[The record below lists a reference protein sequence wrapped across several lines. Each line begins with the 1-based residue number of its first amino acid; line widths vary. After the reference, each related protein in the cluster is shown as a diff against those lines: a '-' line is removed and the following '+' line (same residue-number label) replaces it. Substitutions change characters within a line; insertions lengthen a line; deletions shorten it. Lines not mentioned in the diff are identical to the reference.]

1 MRYKAILALTLA
13 GFLSSCALY
22 TSPKNVK
29 VQIPSEFKYTINST
43 NSTLSQN
50 WWENFK
56 DKTLNNVV
64 KTALENNLNYK
75 IALKNIQIAQ
85 TYVGQNQSALLP
97 TINATYS
104 STRNKPSLNQ
114 SPSALNSSN
123 KIYNL
128 HQAGLSASYELD
140 VWHQI
145 QNSVNQAKANV
156 NLSQADANVVKLTL
170 LSNVAQT
177 YFQLA
182 ALNLSIE
189 NFTNQLKLAEEIL
202 KLNEDKYK
210 SGLINIEPIEDAKT
224 QVENIKTVLNNLI
237 KQKQITQNTL
247 AYYLGKYPE
256 DFSIKPSSNNFDLQN
271 YAELIPP
278 QVPSTVLTQR
288 PDVKEAMY
296 NVLSYAYAQKQA
308 LANFFPVFNLTAN
321 YGYASTNLSNFIEN
335 ASNVWSFGLNILA
348 PIFNYKKNTSI
359 YERSKLQYE
368 QAVLNYR
375 NTVINAF
382 KEVDSAL
389 ASYKKDNEALLSY
402 QKNYQSAKNLFDIY
416 KAQYEAGTVDYITY
430 LNYKINLLN
439 AQYNLINQN
448 LLVREDVINIYN
460 ALGMG
465 LSSD

>member
-1 MRYKAILALTLA
+1 MRYKAIIALSLAT
-13 GFLSSCALY
+13 FLSSCALY
-22 TSPKNVK
+22 SAPKNVN
-29 VQIPSEFKYTINST
+29 VQIPSEFQYKINST
-43 NSTLSQN
+43 NASINQN
-50 WWENFK
+50 WWENFNDPK
-56 DKTLNNVV
+56 LNSIIN
-64 KTALENNLNYK
+64 TALENNLNYK

-85 TYVGQNQSALLP
+85 TYVDQNQSALLP

-104 STRNKPSLNQ
+104 STRNQPSKNA
-114 SPSALNSSN
+114 SNSALSSSQ
-123 KIYNL
+123 IYNL

-156 NLSQADANVVKLTL
+156 NLSKADANVVKLTL

-189 NFTNQLKLAEEIL
+189 NFTQQLEAAKEIL
-202 KLNEDKYK
+202 KLNEDQYN
-210 SGLINIEPIEDAKT
+210 SGIINIEPVEDAKT
-224 QVENIKTVLNNLI
+224 QLENIKTVLNNLI

-256 DFSIKPSSNNFDLQN
+256 DFSIKPATKDFDAID
-271 YAELIPP
+271 YAKLIPP
-278 QVPSTVLTQR
+278 QVPSTILTQR

-296 NVLSYAYAQKQA
+296 NVVSYAYAQKQA

-321 YGYASTNLSNFIEN
+321 YGYASMNLSNFIEN

-348 PIFNYKKNTSI
+348 PLFNYKKNTSI

-382 KEVDSAL
+382 QETDSAL

-402 QKNYQSAKNLFDIY
+402 QKNYQSAQNLYDIY
-416 KAQYEAGTVDYITY
+416 KAQYEAGTVNYITY

-448 LLVREDVINIYN
+448 LLVREDVIGIYN

-465 LSSD
+465 ISSD

>member
-1 MRYKAILALTLA
+1 MKYRAILALTLA
-13 GFLSSCALY
+13 AFLSSCAFVA
-22 TSPKNVK
+22 TPKNAK

-50 WWENFK
+50 WWENFE
-56 DKTLNNVV
+56 DKTLNDVV
-64 KTALENNLNYK
+64 KMALENNLNYK

-114 SPSALNSSN
+114 SLSPLTRSN
-123 KIYNL
+123 NIYNL
-128 HQAGLSASYELD
+128 HQTSLSASYEID

-156 NLSQADANVVKLTL
+156 KLSQADANVVKLTL

-177 YFQLA
+177 YFQLV

-189 NFTNQLKLAEEIL
+189 NFTNQLKAAEEIL

-210 SGLINIEPIEDAKT
+210 SGLINIEPLEDAKT
-224 QVENIKTVLNNLI
+224 QTENIKTILNNLI

-256 DFSIKPSSNNFDLQN
+256 DFSIKPSSKDFDSQN
-271 YAELIPP
+271 YTKLIPP
-278 QVPSTVLTQR
+278 QLPSTVLTQR

-296 NVLSYAYAQKQA
+296 NVLYYAYAKKQA

-321 YGYASTNLSNFIEN
+321 YGYASVSLSNFIEN
-335 ASNVWSFGLNILA
+335 ASNIWSFGLNILA

-368 QAVLNYR
+368 QAVLHYR

-382 KEVDSAL
+382 KEIDSAL
-389 ASYKKDNEALLSY
+389 ASYKKDKEALLSY

-416 KAQYEAGTVDYITY
+416 KAQYETGTADYITY

-439 AQYNLINQN
+439 TQYNLINQN
-448 LLVREDVINIYN
+448 LLVREDIINIYN

>member
-1 MRYKAILALTLA
+1 MRYKAVAALSLAV
-13 GFLSSCALY
+13 FLSSCALY
-22 TSPKNVK
+22 SAPKNVN
-29 VQIPSEFKYTINST
+29 VQIPLQFQYKVNST

-50 WWENFK
+50 WWENFN
-56 DKTLNNVV
+56 DKTLNNTI
-64 KTALENNLNYK
+64 KTALENNLDYK

-85 TYVGQNQSALLP
+85 TYVGQNQSSLLP

-104 STRNKPSLNQ
+104 STRNQPSQNQ
-114 SPSALNSSN
+114 NLSPLSSN

-156 NLSQADANVVKLTL
+156 NLSKADANVVKLTL

-177 YFQLA
+177 YFQLS

-189 NFTNQLKLAEEIL
+189 NFSQQLEAAKEIL
-202 KLNEDKYK
+202 KLNEDQYN
-210 SGLINIEPIEDAKT
+210 SGIINIEPLEDAKT

-237 KQKQITQNTL
+237 KQKELTQNTL

-256 DFSIKPSSNNFDLQN
+256 NFSINPATDDFDAID
-271 YAELIPP
+271 YAKLIPP
-278 QVPSTVLTQR
+278 QVPSSILTQR

-335 ASNVWSFGLNILA
+335 ASNIWSFGLNILA
-348 PIFNYKKNTSI
+348 PLFNYKKNTSI

-382 KEVDSAL
+382 KETDSDL

-402 QKNYQSAKNLFDIY
+402 QKNYQSAKNIYDIY

-439 AQYNLINQN
+439 AKYNLINQN
-448 LLVREDVINIYN
+448 LLVREDIISIYN

-465 LSSD
+465 LN

>member
-1 MRYKAILALTLA
+1 MRYKAFAALSLAV
-13 GFLSSCALY
+13 FLSSCALY
-22 TSPKNVK
+22 SAPKNVN
-29 VQIPSEFKYTINST
+29 VQIPSQFQYKIDST
-43 NSTLSQN
+43 NSALSQN
-50 WWENFK
+50 WWENFN
-56 DKTLNNVV
+56 DKTLNNTI

-85 TYVGQNQSALLP
+85 TYVGQNQSSLLP

-104 STRNKPSLNQ
+104 STRNQPSQNQ
-114 SPSALNSSN
+114 NLSPLSSN

-140 VWHQI
+140 IWHQI
-145 QNSVNQAKANV
+145 QNSVNQYKANV
-156 NLSQADANVVKLTL
+156 NLSKADANVVKLTL

-177 YFQLA
+177 YFQLS

-189 NFTNQLKLAEEIL
+189 NFSQQLEAAKEIL
-202 KLNEDKYK
+202 KLNENKYS
-210 SGLINIEPIEDAKT
+210 SGLINIEPVEDAKT
-224 QVENIKTVLNNLI
+224 QVENIKTLLNSLI
-237 KQKQITQNTL
+237 KQKELTQNTL

-256 DFSIKPSSNNFDLQN
+256 NFSINPATNDFDAID
-271 YAELIPP
+271 YAKLVPP
-278 QVPSTVLTQR
+278 QVPSSILTQR

-382 KEVDSAL
+382 QETDNAL

-402 QKNYQSAKNLFDIY
+402 QKNYQSAKNLYDIY

-439 AQYNLINQN
+439 AKYNLINQN
-448 LLVREDVINIYN
+448 LLVREDIISIYN

-465 LSSD
+465 LN

>member
-1 MRYKAILALTLA
+1 MKNKIILALGLA
-13 GFLSSCALY
+13 TFLSSCALY
-22 TSPKNVK
+22 SSPKNVN
-29 VQIPSEFKYTINST
+29 VQIPDQFKYSTNST
-43 NSTLSQN
+43 NSTLNQS
-50 WWENFK
+50 WWENFNDQK
-56 DKTLNNVV
+56 LNNTI
-64 KTALENNLNYK
+64 KTALDNNLNYK
-75 IALKNIQIAQ
+75 IAIKNIQIAQ

-104 STRNKPSLNQ
+104 STRNQPSKNASN
-114 SPSALNSSN
+114 SPFSNSQ
-123 KIYNL
+123 IYNL

-145 QNSVNQAKANV
+145 QNSINQAKANV
-156 NLSQADANVVKLTL
+156 NLSKADADVVKLTL
-170 LSNVAQT
+170 ISNVAQT

-189 NFTNQLKLAEEIL
+189 NFTQQLEAAKEIL

-210 SGLINIEPIEDAKT
+210 SGLINIEPVEDAKT
-224 QVENIKTVLNNLI
+224 QLENIKTVLNNLI
-237 KQKQITQNTL
+237 KQKQLTQNTL

-256 DFSIKPSSNNFDLQN
+256 DFSLNPNTKDFMIES
-271 YAELIPP
+271 YAKLIPP
-278 QVPSTVLTQR
+278 QIPSSILTQR

-335 ASNVWSFGLNILA
+335 ASNVWNFGLNILA
-348 PIFNYKKNTSI
+348 PLFNYKKNTSI

-382 KEVDSAL
+382 KEVDNAL
-389 ASYKKDNEALLSY
+389 ASYKKDSQALISY
-402 QKNYQSAKNLFDIY
+402 QKNYQSAKNLYDIY

-439 AQYNLINQN
+439 AYYNLINQN
-448 LLVREDVINIYN
+448 LLVKEDVISIYN
-460 ALGMG
+460 ALGIG
-465 LSSD
+465 LSN

>member
-1 MRYKAILALTLA
+1 MRYKAFAALSLAV
-13 GFLSSCALY
+13 FLSSCALY
-22 TSPKNVK
+22 SAPKNVNI
-29 VQIPSEFKYTINST
+29 QIPSQFQYKIEPT
-43 NSTLSQN
+43 NSALSQN
-50 WWENFK
+50 WWENFN
-56 DKTLNNVV
+56 DKTLNNII

-85 TYVGQNQSALLP
+85 TYVSQNQSSLLP

-104 STRNKPSLNQ
+104 STRNQPSVNQ
-114 SPSALNSSN
+114 NLSPLSSN

-156 NLSQADANVVKLTL
+156 NLSKADANVVKLTL

-177 YFQLA
+177 YFQLC
-182 ALNLSIE
+182 ALELCIE
-189 NFTNQLKLAEEIL
+189 NFSQQLEAAKEIL
-202 KLNEDKYK
+202 KLNEDKYS
-210 SGLINIEPIEDAKT
+210 SGLINIEPVEDAKT
-224 QVENIKTVLNNLI
+224 QVENIKTLLNSLI
-237 KQKQITQNTL
+237 KQKELAQNTL

-256 DFSIKPSSNNFDLQN
+256 NFSINPTTNDFDTID
-271 YAELIPP
+271 YAKLIPP
-278 QVPSTVLTQR
+278 QLPSTILTQR

-321 YGYASTNLSNFIEN
+321 YGYASTHLSNFIEN

-382 KEVDSAL
+382 KEIDNAL

-402 QKNYQSAKNLFDIY
+402 QKNYQSAKNLYDIY

-439 AQYNLINQN
+439 AKYNLINQN
-448 LLVREDVINIYN
+448 LLVREDIISIYN

-465 LSSD
+465 LN

>member
-1 MRYKAILALTLA
+1 MRHRIILGLTLA
-13 GFLSSCALY
+13 AFLSSCTLY
-22 TSPKNVK
+22 TAPKNVK
-29 VQIPSEFKYTINST
+29 VQIPSEFKYSVNST

-56 DKTLNNVV
+56 DETLNDII
-64 KTALENNLNYK
+64 KTALNNNLNYK

-104 STRNKPSLNQ
+104 STRNQPSLNQ
-114 SPSALNSSN
+114 SPFAPGSN

-140 VWHQI
+140 VWHRI
-145 QNSVNQAKANV
+145 QNSVSQAKSNV
-156 NLSQADANVVKLTL
+156 ELSQADANVVKLTL

-177 YFQLA
+177 YFQLS
-182 ALNLSIE
+182 ALDLSIE
-189 NFTNQLKLAEEIL
+189 NFTNQLESAEEIL

-210 SGLINIEPIEDAKT
+210 SGLINTEPVENAKT

-256 DFSIKPSSNNFDLQN
+256 DFHIKPSNKGFDSLN

-308 LANFFPVFNLTAN
+308 LTNFFPVFNLTAN
-321 YGYASTNLSNFIEN
+321 YGYASTNLSSFIED

-382 KEVDSAL
+382 KEINSAL

-402 QKNYQSAKNLFDIY
+402 QKNYQSAKNLYDIY

-448 LLVREDVINIYN
+448 LLVRKDVISIYSV
-460 ALGMG
+460 LGMG